1 MNETVNILVV
11 DDNHDLTEILV
22 ELLGN
27 NGYGVSAAH
36 DGKTAIEIFA
46 RQSFDLAILDYK
58 LPDMDGLDLQKRL
71 AEQSDADY
79 IIITAHASIE
89 SAAAA
94 VQRKQIIG
102 YETKPLDMNR
112 LLPFVQ
118 QVVERRR
125 SEQELEKA
133 NARLKAVFQAI
144 PGHISVSDQDFK
156 LIDANTAP
164 DVLNKLGFN
173 DVQEIIGRKCHEIFK
188 NNPSV
193 CPECNVPGTIKSGR
207 IETRFSTSTEDELLG
222 NSTKIYTAPVRD
234 KYGGIIGAVE
244 CAMDI
249 TDLKEMEIKLRK
261 AKDAAEAATR
271 AKSEFLADMSHEIRT
286 PLNAMVGMSHI
297 LKDTPLNTVQR
308 EYLDIILASSDMLL
322 AVINDILD
330 FSKIEAGKI
339 ELEMID
345 FNLGRMIRDVVSIA
359 SIKAKEKNI
368 RLHYEI
374 KDGVC
379 QDLSGDMVRLRQ
391 VILNLVGNAVKFTD
405 QGEIRI
411 MVSAAEDTET
421 HATLRFSVQDTGMG
435 IPQDQVNTLFKPFSQ
450 ADASISRQYG
460 GSGLGLSISKKI
472 VEMMG
477 GLIGIRSEPGAGSVF
492 WFTVVLEK
500 QTGNKAR
507 DNAAQKPAAPCLNTE
522 QPVRILVAEDNPFNQ
537 RIIKIMLDQLGIA
550 ADIAGNGLDAVR
562 MLKKASYDLVL
573 MDIQMPVMDGVAAA
587 KTIRDSDEKYKK
599 IPIIALTADAVAE
612 DRKNW
617 LASGMNDYLIKPVK
631 PEVLQEMIF
640 RHLQKTKAMNGGV
653 DHRLNRSVGA
663 IPCGCPFLG
672 QPQGIAPT
680 FGPNDDHGLNGDID

>member
-308 EYLDIILASSDMLL
+308 EYLDINLASSDMLL